1 MRVKPVLISFVLVMG
16 LLQACTRQTASSKKV
31 FNCNLDQA
39 LTSLDPAFAR
49 NQYAE
54 WCDNLLYNG
63 LTQLSDS
70 LEVKPCIAKSWEVTP
85 DGRLYTFHLRSD
97 VFFHDDARFAGGKGR
112 KVVASDFV
120 YSFGRLIDPATA
132 SSGAWIFNNK
142 IESKKSFTA
151 LNDSTFQVKLNK
163 PFPPFL
169 KLLTAQYCS
178 VLPYEVVTFYGKDF
192 RSHPVGTGPFAFKY
206 WKEEEILVLLKNPH
220 YFEREKGHQLPYLDA
235 VRFSFIRDKQ
245 TAFLEFLK
253 KKLDFFSNIDGSY
266 RDDILTK
273 TGHVQEKY
281 KGKFVL
287 ASGPD
292 LDTEYMGILVD
303 STKDIVKY
311 SPLRIK
317 KIRQAINY
325 SIDRKKIVKY
335 LQNSMGIPGTAGF
348 IPQGMPGFDARKV
361 KGYDFNPAKAQKL
374 LAEAG
379 YPHGQGMNT
388 ITLYTS
394 TTYRDLIEF
403 IQGEL
408 EIQGIH
414 AILAVNPAAS
424 LREQISKSTINFF
437 RGSWV
442 ADYPDAENYLSLFY
456 SHNKVPFG
464 PNYTGFSNPGFD
476 KLFEKAYYEP
486 NDSLRYLLNRQMD
499 NLIMEQAPVVI
510 LYYAK
515 LVNLRQNDI
524 HDMTINPLN
533 ILNLKRVRKD

>member
-1 MRVKPVLISFVLVMG
+1 MRIKTLLACLI
-16 LLQACTRQTASSKKV
+16 LLTVFTGGCIKTAPSQKKV

-63 LTQLSDS
+63 LTQLDDS
-70 LEVKPCIAKSWEVTP
+70 LIVKPCIAKSWEISA
-85 DGRLYTFHLRSD
+85 DSRKYIFHLRND
-97 VFFHDDARFAGGKGR
+97 VYFHDDPQFKKGKGR
-112 KVVASDFV
+112 KVVAADFV
-120 YSFGRLIDPATA
+120 YSFSRLIDPATA

-142 IESKKSFTA
+142 VENKDSFLA
-151 LNDSTFQVKLNK
+151 VNDSTFQLTLNK
-163 PFPPFL
+163 PFPPLL

-178 VLPYEVVTFYGKDF
+178 VLPVEVVSFYGKDF
-192 RSHPVGTGPFAFKY
+192 RSHPVGTGPFSFKY

-220 YFEREKGHQLPYLDA
+220 YFEADKGKRLPYLDA
-235 VRFSFIRDKQ
+235 VKFSFIRDKQ

-273 TGHVQEKY
+273 TGQVQEKY

-287 ASGPD
+287 ASGPN

-317 KIRQAINY
+317 KIRQAISY

-335 LQNSMGIPGTAGF
+335 LQNSMGIPGISGF
-348 IPQGMPGFDARKV
+348 IPAGMPGFNAGLV
-361 KGYDFNPAKAQKL
+361 KGYDYDPKKAQL
-374 LAEAG
+374 LLKEAG
-379 YPHGQGMNT
+379 FPHGRGMST

-394 TTYRDLIEF
+394 TTYRDLIEY

-408 EIQGIH
+408 EVQGIH
-414 AILAVNPAAS
+414 TNLAVNPAAS
-424 LREQISKSTINFF
+424 LREQISKSTVNFF
-437 RGSWV
+437 RGSWL

-456 SHNKVPFG
+456 SKNKVPYG
-464 PNYTGFSNPGFD
+464 PNYTGFNNRKFD
-476 KLFEKAYYEP
+476 ALFESSYYQG
-486 NDSLRYLLNRQMD
+486 NDSLRFILNRQMD
-499 NLIMEQAPVVI
+499 NLVMEEAPVVV

-524 HDMTINPLN
+524 HGMTINPLN
-533 ILNLKRVRKD
+533 ILNLKKVRKY

>member
-1 MRVKPVLISFVLVMG
+1 MLSFLACVK
-16 LLQACTRQTASSKKV
+16 QTSSDKKV
-31 FNCNLDQA
+31 FNCNIDQA

-54 WCDNLLYNG
+54 WCDNLIYNG
-63 LTQLSDS
+63 LTQLTDS
-70 LEVKPCIAKSWEVTP
+70 LEVKPCIAKKWEISADSKT
-85 DGRLYTFHLRSD
+85 YIFHLRKD
-97 VFFHDDARFAGGKGR
+97 VYFQDDLNFSQGKGR
-112 KVVASDFV
+112 KVVATDFV
-120 YSFGRLIDPATA
+120 YSFSRLIDPLTA

-142 IESKKSFTA
+142 VTGKNSFVA
-151 LNDSTFQVKLNK
+151 IDDSTFEIKLNK
-163 PFPPFL
+163 PFPPLL

-178 VLPYEVVTFYGKDF
+178 VLPHEVVSFYGKDF
-192 RSHPVGTGPFAFKY
+192 RSHPVGTGPFSFKY
-206 WKEEEILVLLKNPH
+206 WKEEEIMVLLKNQH
-220 YFEREKGHQLPYLDA
+220 YFEFEKGKRLPFLDA
-235 VRFSFIRDKQ
+235 VKFSFIRDKQ

-303 STKDIVKY
+303 STKDIVKD
-311 SPLRIK
+311 SPLKIK

-325 SIDRKKIVKY
+325 SIDRTKIVKY

-348 IPQGMPGFDARKV
+348 IPEGMPGFNAAAV
-361 KGYDFNPAKAQKL
+361 KGYDFNPEKAQKL
-374 LAEAG
+374 LAESG
-379 YPHGQGMNT
+379 YPHGRGMAP

-394 TTYRDLIEF
+394 TTYRDLIEY

-414 AILAVNPAAS
+414 TILAVNPAAS

-442 ADYPDAENYLSLFY
+442 ADYPDGENYLSLFY

-464 PNYTGFSNPGFD
+464 PNYTGFNNRKFD
-476 KLFEKAYYEP
+476 ELFERSYYLAS
-486 NDSLRYLLNRQMD
+486 DSMRYSLNREMD
-499 NLIMEQAPVVI
+499 NIIMEEAPVVV
-510 LYYAK
+510 LFYAK
-515 LVNLRQNDI
+515 LVNLRQNNI

-533 ILNLKRVRKD
+533 ILNLKRVKKQ

>member
-1 MRVKPVLISFVLVMG
+1 MRVKFTFLLISIICF
-16 LLQACTRQTASSKKV
+16 LQACTKHTTSAKKV
-31 FNCNLDQA
+31 FNCNIDQA

-70 LEVKPCIAKSWEVTP
+70 LVVKPCIAKSWEIST
-85 DGRLYTFHLRSD
+85 DSKTYTFHLRND
-97 VFFHDDARFAGGKGR
+97 VYFHDDQNFKGGKGR
-112 KVVASDFV
+112 QVIAADFV
-120 YSFGRLIDPATA
+120 YSFGRLVDPLTA

-142 IESKKSFTA
+142 IASKRAFQS
-151 LNDSTFQVKLNK
+151 LNDSTFKIILNK
-163 PFPPFL
+163 PFPPLL

-178 VLPYEVVTFYGKDF
+178 VLPHEVVNFYGKDF
-192 RSHPVGTGPFAFKY
+192 RSHPVGTGPFSFKY

-220 YFEREKGHQLPYLDA
+220 YFEFEKGKRLPFLDA
-235 VRFSFIRDKQ
+235 VKFSFIRDKQ

-253 KKLDFFSNIDGSY
+253 HKLDFFSNIDGSY

-311 SPLRIK
+311 SPLKIK

-325 SIDRKKIVKY
+325 SIDRDKIVKY

-348 IPQGMPGFDARKV
+348 IPAGMPGFKAAAIN
-361 KGYDFNPAKAQKL
+361 GYNFNPLKAQKL
-374 LAEAG
+374 LAESG
-379 YPHGQGMNT
+379 YPHGNGMST

-414 AILAVNPAAS
+414 TILAVNPAAS

-442 ADYPDAENYLSLFY
+442 ADYPDGENYLSLFY

-464 PNYTGFSNPGFD
+464 PNYTGFNNRKFD
-476 KLFEKAYYEP
+476 ELFEKSYYEG
-486 NDSLRYLLNRQMD
+486 NDSARYTLNREMD
-499 NLIMEQAPVVI
+499 NIIMEQAPVVV
-510 LYYAK
+510 LFYAK

-533 ILNLKRVRKD
+533 ILNLKRVKKY

>member
-1 MRVKPVLISFVLVMG
+1 MRGTFSLFIIVIMLC
-16 LLQACTRQTASSKKV
+16 LQACVKQTSSDKKV
-31 FNCNLDQA
+31 FNCNIDQA

-54 WCDNLLYNG
+54 WCDNLIYNG
-63 LTQLSDS
+63 LTQLTDS
-70 LEVKPCIAKSWEVTP
+70 LEVKPCIAKYWEISADSKT
-85 DGRLYTFHLRSD
+85 YIFHLRND
-97 VFFHDDARFAGGKGR
+97 VYFHDDVNFSHGKGR
-112 KVVASDFV
+112 KVIASDFV
-120 YSFGRLIDPATA
+120 YSFGRLIDPLTA
-132 SSGAWIFNNK
+132 SSGAWIFSNK
-142 IESKKSFTA
+142 VTGKNSFVSID
-151 LNDSTFQVKLNK
+151 DSTFEIKLNK
-163 PFPPFL
+163 PFPPLL

-178 VLPYEVVTFYGKDF
+178 VLPYEVVSFYGKDF
-192 RSHPVGTGPFAFKY
+192 RSHPVGTGPFSFKY
-206 WKEEEILVLLKNPH
+206 WKEEEIMVLLKNPH
-220 YFEREKGHQLPYLDA
+220 YFEFEKGRRLPFLDA
-235 VRFSFIRDKQ
+235 VKFSFIRDKQ

-281 KGKFVL
+281 KGKFIL

-303 STKDIVKY
+303 STKDIVKS
-311 SPLRIK
+311 SPLKIK

-325 SIDRKKIVKY
+325 SIDRTKIVKY

-348 IPQGMPGFDARKV
+348 IPEGMPGFNNAEV
-361 KGYDFNPAKAQKL
+361 KGYDFNPEKAQKL
-374 LAEAG
+374 LAESG
-379 YPHGQGMNT
+379 YPHGRGMAP

-394 TTYRDLIEF
+394 TTYRDLIEY

-414 AILAVNPAAS
+414 TILAVNPAAS

-442 ADYPDAENYLSLFY
+442 ADYPDGENYLSLFY

-464 PNYTGFSNPGFD
+464 PNYTGFNNRKFD
-476 KLFEKAYYEP
+476 ELFEKSYYVAS
-486 NDSLRYLLNRQMD
+486 DSIRYSLNREMD
-499 NLIMEQAPVVI
+499 NIIMEEAPVVV
-510 LYYAK
+510 LFYAK
-515 LVNLRQNDI
+515 LVNLRQNNI

-533 ILNLKRVRKD
+533 ILNLKRVKKQ